1 VTSRGGRSP
10 ARRGA
15 RTRAGAATKSAAAR
29 RPGAGRAVR
38 ARLLLAGDVGGTK
51 TNLALFE
58 ARPRGVRLV
67 EAERYPSQEHAGLA
81 EIVRAFLAGRRATLA
96 AAAFGIA
103 GPVADRRSRVTNL
116 PWVIDARPLS
126 RRLGVPVAL
135 ANDLAATAWA
145 IPEIDRSRLATLQK
159 GTLRKGAGTQDGSLA
174 LIAAGTGLGEA
185 FVLREGGRFL
195 VGATESG
202 HADYAPHTDEE
213 IDLLRF
219 LRARFGHV
227 SVERVLSGPGLA
239 NIDDYLASRG
249 AGTATVPVPPG
260 VAETT
265 PDRAAA
271 ISAAALDGTSERAA
285 HALRLFVAAYGAEA
299 GNLALRTF
307 ATGGVY
313 LGGGIAPKIL
323 PALMNGGFLEA
334 FTDKGR
340 FRDLLASVPVHVIL
354 DDRAALLGAARIARS
369 LTQS

>member
-1 VTSRGGRSP
+1 MTFRGGRSP

-15 RTRAGAATKSAAAR
+15 RTRAAAAPKSAAAR
-29 RPGAGRAVR
+29 PPGVGRALR

-58 ARPRGVRLV
+58 ARPRGVTLV
-67 EAERYPSQEHAGLA
+67 EAERYPSQEHGGLA
-81 EIVRAFLAGRRATLA
+81 EIVRVFLAGRRAALA

-116 PWVIDARPLS
+116 PWVIDARPLT

-145 IPEIDRSRLATLQK
+145 IPEIDRRRLATLQK
-159 GTLRKGAGTQDGSLA
+159 GTLRKGTGPQDGSLA

-202 HADYAPHTDEE
+202 HADYAPRTDEE

-227 SVERVLSGPGLA
+227 SVERVLSGPGLV
-239 NIDDYLASRG
+239 NIDDFLASR
-249 AGTATVPVPPG
+249 APGTATVPSVE
-260 VAETT
+260 AEAV

-271 ISAAALDGTSERAA
+271 ISAAALDGSSERAA

-299 GNLALRTF
+299 GNLALRSF

-323 PALMNGGFLEA
+323 PALMSGGFLEA
-334 FTDKGR
+334 FTAKGR
-340 FRDLLASVPVHVIL
+340 FRDLLGSLPVHVIL

-369 LTQS
+369 LTRS